1 MKTLALLTTLAFIAA
16 GAAHA
21 GSTGEEEYNEHNRSQ
36 FTSSMTRAQVQAQL
50 AEAVESGTM
59 ASHAEDSGSFAI
71 NQQAGS
77 SRDIGAVREEAI
89 IAARSPKIQELM
101 V

>member
-1 MKTLALLTTLAFIAA
+1 MKKLTLLTLAFIAA
-16 GAAHA
+16 GAANA
-21 GSTGEEEYNEHNRSQ
+21 ASTGEEEYNEHNRSQ

-50 AEAVESGTM
+50 AEAVNGGMM
-59 ASHAEDSGSFAI
+59 ASNAEDSGSFAI

-77 SRDIGAVREEAI
+77 SRDVGAVREEAI
-89 IAARSPKIQELM
+89 LAARTRVIQELM